1 MAAITVSDLT
11 RYYGDVRG
19 VEDVSFSVD
28 GGEVFGFL
36 GPNGAGKTT
45 LIRTLLGFM
54 SPTAGMAE
62 VLGHD
67 IREESELLAAK
78 ERVGYLPGDPAF
90 DGDVTGRRFLDLQ
103 AELKGDSRRGE
114 LLDMFDPPLDRPI
127 GEYSRGNRQMLGIVQ
142 AFMHDP
148 DLAVMDEPTSGLDPL
163 RQASF
168 NDFIERETDRGT
180 TVFFSSHVLS
190 EVRRVCDRVG
200 IIRDGWLVELADVED
215 LLDRSGRL
223 VSVRVEEAVD
233 RSDFDLPGVH
243 DLTVDDGVRFVFT
256 GQYDRLVDRLSE
268 FSVLDLEI
276 EEAPLEEVFMRFYD
290 ESEGTESD
298 DSGSGPRGA
307 AGPGA
312 DTTGTDPRG
321 TDTTG
326 TDPRGTDTTGTEV
339 QGTDTKGADDV

>member
-1 MAAITVSDLT
+1 MAALTVSDLT

-19 VEDVSFSVD
+19 VEDVSFSVEA
-28 GGEVFGFL
+28 GEVFGFL

-45 LIRTLLGFM
+45 LIRTVLGFM
-54 SPTAGMAE
+54 SPTAGTAT

-78 ERVGYLPGDPAF
+78 ERLGYLPGDPAF

-103 AELKGDSRRGE
+103 AALKGDSRRAE
-114 LLDMFDPPLDRPI
+114 LLELFDPPLDRPI
-127 GEYSRGNRQMLGIVQ
+127 REYSRGNRQMLGIVQ

-163 RQASF
+163 RQATF
-168 NDFIERETDRGT
+168 NDFIDRETERGT

-200 IIRDGWLVELADVED
+200 IIRDGRLAELADVED

-223 VSVRVEEAVD
+223 VSVTVAEAVD
-233 RSDFDLPGVH
+233 RGDFDLPGVH
-243 DLTVDDGVRFVFT
+243 DLTVDSGSVRFVFT
-256 GQYDRLVDRLSE
+256 GRYDALVDRLSE
-268 FSVLDLEI
+268 FSVVDLEV

-290 ESEGTESD
+290 GRE
-298 DSGSGPRGA
+298 A
-307 AGPGA
+307 
-312 DTTGTDPRG
+312 
-321 TDTTG
+321 
-326 TDPRGTDTTGTEV
+326 
-339 QGTDTKGADDV
+339 GADDADGSSCADTGEGGDGDA

>member
-200 IIRDGWLVELADVED
+200 IIRDGRLVELADVED

-223 VSVRVEEAVD
+223 VSVRVEGAVD
-233 RSDFDLPGVH
+233 RGDFDLPGVH

-256 GQYDRLVDRLSE
+256 GRYDTLVDRLSA
-268 FSVLDLEI
+268 FSVLDLEV

-290 ESEGTESD
+290 ESEGQ
-298 DSGSGPRGA
+298 SGDGPGGHWGDGPDGPETRGA
-307 AGPGA
+307 DGA
-312 DTTGTDPRG
+312 
-321 TDTTG
+321 
-326 TDPRGTDTTGTEV
+326 
-339 QGTDTKGADDV
+339 